1 MRILSLFI
9 LGFLCA
15 CQGPT
20 ESNYVRNVKS
30 WVGRTP
36 EELITQWGTP
46 TQVLNN
52 GNEQFYIYTVTKE
65 IPLPETQDQ
74 GGNGQLNY
82 ISPIQ
87 GTSAYQTDLFCQT
100 TFVVRNDRIIDW
112 DFEGN
117 ACKAY

>member
-1 MRILSLFI
+1 MRILSLFV

-20 ESNYVRNVKS
+20 ESNYIRNVKS

-46 TQVLNN
+46 SQVLNN
-52 GNEQFYIYTVTKE
+52 GNEQFYIYTITKE
-65 IPLPETQDQ
+65 IPLSGTQDQ

-100 TFVVRNDRIIDW
+100 TFVVQNDRIVDW